1 MEQIEQAVIYAL
13 GPQVDPNLK
22 AQVLKR
28 NFDDNISNPHLQSS
42 SLNKDAGLATWYRV
56 IMHAY

>member
-42 SLNKDAGLATWYRV
+42 SLNKDAGLAT
-56 IMHAY
+56 